1 MIGMLKNLLHL
12 KKPKT
17 PQKSIDERI
26 SDLYDSLQVDVLAVA
41 FGDDILPYAQN
52 IVNGI
57 GKFRIKLKDQ
67 SGFIIPPI
75 RVINDKSLQ
84 ENEIHIL
91 VRGHV
96 VYSDFAVPTKEYVLK
111 SIMTNLSSI
120 ATKNVSD
127 IFSNGEF
134 LLPFTFLSKKHILLF
149 VVILYFIIVLNQ
161 WAF

>member
-17 PQKSIDERI
+17 TQKSIDERI

-91 VRGHV
+91 VMSC
-96 VYSDFAVPTKEYVLK
+96 YSF
-111 SIMTNLSSI
+111 
-120 ATKNVSD
+120 
-127 IFSNGEF
+127 IFSKGTTKKATTKYQHRGIRSRKT
-134 LLPFTFLSKKHILLF
+134 LLSLR
-149 VVILYFIIVLNQ
+149 
-161 WAF
+161 